1 MSLSLSIWLLCLLG
15 YAVFH
20 LWWGGR
26 QVQPLSAAEV
36 QAGIARLREV
46 ASGPN
51 SLAHLDEVAQLLAS
65 DDGRSFVMFNAVL
78 YRHKAQY
85 PENAG
90 YSDDPRQ
97 ADQRYGRAI
106 MWPLIKRACVPIFIA
121 RKNGRFVN
129 DAQAPE
135 WHYVAMVRYRSMRD
149 FLKFAIEIEQTGAV
163 FHKWAAIEQTHVF
176 PVRPLISL
184 FVPRVMVALVLTL
197 LAQALTAL
205 V

>member
-1 MSLSLSIWLLCLLG
+1 MSLGLSIWLLCLSG

-26 QVQPLSAAEV
+26 PVQPLSAAEV

-51 SLAHLDEVAQLLAS
+51 SLSHLDEVAQLLAS
-65 DDGRSFVMFNAVL
+65 DDGRPFVMFNAVL

-85 PENAG
+85 PENSG
-90 YSDDPRQ
+90 YSEDPRQ

-106 MWPLIKRACVPIFIA
+106 IGSLIQRACVPIFIA
-121 RKNGRFVN
+121 RKKGRFVN
-129 DAQAPE
+129 DALAPE

-149 FLKFAIEIEQTGAV
+149 FLKFAIEIEQKGATV
-163 FHKWAAIEQTHVF
+163 HKWAAIEQTHVF
-176 PVRPLISL
+176 PVGPLISL
-184 FVPRVMVALVLTL
+184 FVPRVLVGLVLIVVAQTL
-197 LAQALTAL
+197 TGL